1 MKTLQFHF
9 KKWLFVRTRSI
20 KDKKTWKA
28 KGPSGKVSS
37 TGTKATGALGSFFNL
52 HTRCSSYTS
61 VSHSV
66 GGTTRKCISIAAEK
80 KGYNSKKR
88 VRYGYN
94 TGSSSQ
100 KVCLLYNCISRKVVL
115 IELINDCALLSQHTL
130 FSGVWTFFFSWI
142 KMHFFNWIENW
153 LLNTYHNKSSFKK

>member
-20 KDKKTWKA
+20 KAKKAWKA

-88 VRYGYN
+88 VRYGYY

-100 KVCLLYNCISRKVVL
+100 KVCLLYKNCISRKGVL
-115 IELINDCALLSQHTL
+115 LELINYCVLLSQHTL
-130 FSGVWTFFFSWI
+130 FSEV
-142 KMHFFNWIENW
+142 
-153 LLNTYHNKSSFKK
+153 